1 MTASPPIVLW
11 MQSLSDQT
19 RGRILRLV
27 ERAELTVVELCSII
41 QLPQSTVS
49 RHLKVLADDGWLSS
63 RRDGT
68 SNFYR
73 MTGDQLEASRR
84 RLWHL
89 VREQALNDNVML
101 QDDARLE
108 QILVER
114 RSRSQA
120 FFSSAAGQWDRLRIE
135 LFGRR
140 VDSWA
145 MAAMLEP
152 TSIVGDLGCGTGAIS
167 QTIAPWVQQVIGIDS
182 SAAMLQAAKRRLKEP
197 NNIDLRRGELT
208 SMPVKDGELSI
219 ALMVLVLPYADQ
231 PQKVLAEAARATRDG
246 GRLVIVDMQ
255 SHQRAEYREDLGHT
269 WLGFT
274 RDQMADWLMLS
285 GWSLQRYV
293 ELPPDP
299 EAKGPGLFAI
309 TAMKIA
315 KTESNPSELKD
326 NESEEVARQS

>member
-1 MTASPPIVLW
+1 

-19 RGRILRLV
+19 RGRLLRLV
-27 ERAELTVVELCSII
+27 ERAELTVVELCSVV

-68 SNFYR
+68 SNYYR

-89 VREQALNDNVML
+89 VREQGLNGSVVV

-108 QILVER
+108 QVLVDR

-120 FFSSAAGQWDRLRIE
+120 FFSSAAGQWDRLRTE

-145 MAAMLEP
+145 LAAMLDP
-152 TSIVGDLGCGTGAIS
+152 TAIVGDLGCGTGSIA
-167 QTIAPWVQQVIGIDS
+167 QTIAPWVHRVVGVDS
-182 SAAMLQAAKRRLKEP
+182 SAAMLQTAKQRLKEP

-208 SMPVKDGELSI
+208 AMPVENEELSI
-219 ALMVLVLPYADQ
+219 ALMVLVLPYAEQ
-231 PQKVLAEAARATRDG
+231 PKKIMAEAARATRMG

-274 RDQMADWLMLS
+274 REQIEDWLTVT
-285 GWSLQRYV
+285 GWELQRYV
-293 ELPPDP
+293 ELPPDS

-309 TAMKIA
+309 TANKVGIIERVSERL
-315 KTESNPSELKD
+315 TEEIE
-326 NESEEVARQS
+326 ESFKLVEES